1 MSIDHDKMTKAER
14 NEFIA
19 MCVAFSKSAMENT
32 ERLVLISSVSLLLN
46 IVILILILF
55 R

>member
-1 MSIDHDKMTKAER
+1 MNMDYDKMTEAER
-14 NEFIA
+14 NKFIA
-19 MCVAFSKSAMENT
+19 MCVAFSESAKKNT
-32 ERLVLISSVSLLLN
+32 ERLFLIAAASLSLN